1 MHLTYPHSGHHIAA
15 ASPVDSGE
23 AGAPEDKIEITAAM
37 IDRGIDAF
45 NCRDS
50 DYDFEDE
57 RVSLIIRAVLGD
69 RAVFLAGPL
78 SI

>member
-1 MHLTYPHSGHHIAA
+1 MPLTYQPDSDRHSG
-15 ASPVDSGE
+15 ASLGSRED
-23 AGAPEDKIEITAAM
+23 GAPKDKIEITSEM
-37 IDRGIDAF
+37 IERGINAF

-57 RVSLIIRAVLGD
+57 RVSLIIMAVLGD

-78 SI
+78 ST

>member
-1 MHLTYPHSGHHIAA
+1 MHLTYPSSEPHIGT
-15 ASPVDSGE
+15 ASPAESGE
-23 AGAPEDKIEITAAM
+23 AGAPETEIEITAAM

-57 RVSLIIRAVLGD
+57 RVSLIIKAVLGD
-69 RAVFLAGPL
+69 RAVFLDGPL